1 MLFADIILRGN
12 GGGQI
17 GEWRV
22 AQRCFTQGHFDGK
35 KVKWGFPSNL
45 MFIFVPHVKSPRVDF
60 DGNQDNRISP
70 SKFLLVLVT
79 QEKTDIPKF
88 DGKTKNYYFPSNSDL
103 VLQKQTAH
111 LAHDPD

>member
-1 MLFADIILRGN
+1 MLFADIILRSD

-45 MFIFVPHVKSPRVDF
+45 MFIFVPHVKSPRADF

-79 QEKTDIPKF
+79 QKKTDIPKF
-88 DGKTKNYYFPSNSDL
+88 DGKRTSLDFPSNFMFILIVNVS
-103 VLQKQTAH
+103 
-111 LAHDPD
+111 P